1 MSIPPGSVLEDFL
14 NSSYLFLAQWISWEV
29 PHASR
34 YFFNKKRF
42 FPFSMSLPYIP
53 RVETRLCNMDD
64 HMFSMSSK
72 SEIALIH
79 CKPFVAAAAFKFGCT
94 DCSLNSCETASNQHF
109 NKTHDLLAD
118 SLAKRKLLKELN
130 RLQKSLSEDD
140 LANSN
145 KMAFMCKSSRKS
157 FLNGQLQQKNDYRRL
172 LISCIRAALYV
183 HRVEA
188 VSWEDRHQKKV
199 SVLITGPSL
208 SHEDGCAVLQHSFVQ
223 GLQVSSIHL

>member
-1 MSIPPGSVLEDFL
+1 
-14 NSSYLFLAQWISWEV
+14 
-29 PHASR
+29 
-34 YFFNKKRF
+34 
-42 FPFSMSLPYIP
+42 
-53 RVETRLCNMDD
+53 MDD

-130 RLQKSLSEDD
+130 CSQKSLSEDD

-145 KMAFMCKSSRKS
+145 KMAFMCKSSRNPFRMASSSRKMTTEG
-157 FLNGQLQQKNDYRRL
+157 FLLAW
-172 LISCIRAALYV
+172 IRAALYV
-183 HRVEA
+183 RRVEA
-188 VSWEDRHQKKV
+188 IS
-199 SVLITGPSL
+199 
-208 SHEDGCAVLQHSFVQ
+208 
-223 GLQVSSIHL
+223 